1 MHATGPGGGRMPGH
15 PRRRNQRR
23 LSSGGR
29 TPQVAVQV
37 APAAALRSLIQEGI
51 VSAAALTARED
62 LMVAAMS
69 MQRLGSLSS
78 GMWRALSREL
88 ATAAERL
95 ERESDEHLDHVN
107 RRARAQDVDP
117 DAVLEAGGP
126 GRPPGENPRTAH
138 AGL

>member
-15 PRRRNQRR
+15 PRRRNERR
-23 LSSGGR
+23 LSTGGR
-29 TPQVAVQV
+29 TRQVTQFD
-37 APAAALRSLIQEGI
+37 PAAALRSLIQEGI
-51 VSAAALTARED
+51 VTAAALTARED

-107 RRARAQDVDP
+107 RRARAQ
-117 DAVLEAGGP
+117 
-126 GRPPGENPRTAH
+126 
-138 AGL
+138 